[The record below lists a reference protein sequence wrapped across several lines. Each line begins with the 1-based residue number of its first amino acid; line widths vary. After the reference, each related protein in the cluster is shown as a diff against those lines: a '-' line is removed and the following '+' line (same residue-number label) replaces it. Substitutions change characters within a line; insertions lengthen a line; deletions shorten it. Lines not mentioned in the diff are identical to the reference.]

1 MNTSASPAPSQTTR
15 RSARSR
21 SIWAVGLVLVAVLVF
36 LQTRFGPAGVE
47 SRRAEEKVRQAEAD
61 LAAATE
67 KRDLLNQKLLD
78 LQAELVAARRRSER
92 AATTPPPPPP
102 SESQPPAPTP
112 VMDR

>member
-1 MNTSASPAPSQTTR
+1 M
-15 RSARSR
+15 
-21 SIWAVGLVLVAVLVF
+21 F

-67 KRDLLNQKLLD
+67 KRDRLNQKLLD
-78 LQAELVAARRRSER
+78 LQAELAAARRRSAR
-92 AATTPPPPPP
+92 AATPPPPPP
-102 SESQPPAPTP
+102 PPESQPQPPAPTP